1 MWGLSGICIG
11 CVFLC
16 PKICDLFIQ
25 KMHSD
30 WISWVISHDHD
41 DKSVQRWMWW
51 RKLEGSALFSK
62 SLTLHEDILLWR
74 IQCIFLRHGFLL
86 IKEIILLPC
95 LFCEFWKQEVRHS
108 YIGFFCCF
116 LFFSKLETISYM
128 QLKDF
133 ISRGEKKS
141 AWILWKMCKFM
152 KSLLKLW
159 VWPWTQRENSAP
171 VVDLGHSML

>member
-16 PKICDLFIQ
+16 PKICDLFIK

-108 YIGFFCCF
+108 YIGCF
-116 LFFSKLETISYM
+116 LLFFVFFKTGNYILHAIKRFHLEGGKKECLNLVKNVQVY
-128 QLKDF
+128 
-133 ISRGEKKS
+133 EKFVKTVS
-141 AWILWKMCKFM
+141 LTMNTKGKF
-152 KSLLKLW
+152 S
-159 VWPWTQRENSAP
+159 PSSGPRS
-171 VVDLGHSML
+171 